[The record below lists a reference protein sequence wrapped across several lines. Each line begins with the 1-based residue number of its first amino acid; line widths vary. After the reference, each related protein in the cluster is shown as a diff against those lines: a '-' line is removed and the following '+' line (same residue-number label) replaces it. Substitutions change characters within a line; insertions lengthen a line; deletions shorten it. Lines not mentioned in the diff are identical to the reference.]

1 MVLCNIINSLTGF
14 KFPYVK
20 GLILFFFTPR
30 ERFMLIF
37 CSHKGIFTLF
47 MIYCIYILFI
57 NLVCRLIREI
67 KFFSSSF
74 VFFST

>member
-20 GLILFFFTPR
+20 GLISFLRLEKDLCLYFALIKGFLLY
-30 ERFMLIF
+30 FML
-37 CSHKGIFTLF
+37 C
-47 MIYCIYILFI
+47 CIYVLFI

-74 VFFST
+74 VFFLT